1 INESAATYIR
11 GYGENILN
19 DPYRIAVDKNNSVY
33 VSDAGG
39 ANGSGR
45 VVVFNN
51 NDVFQTVILNASQH
65 SPGSLLTDAYGY
77 LYVINYR
84 GDLNFTD
91 IYQDPVNL
99 FTKYNTIST
108 RNYDV
113 DVFDPKNNFQ
123 KVF

>member
-1 INESAATYIR
+1 LAIGSENTLYVADSYPGEYSGRDPGWEKVKDKIKIYSINESAATYIR

-84 GDLNFTD
+84 
-91 IYQDPVNL
+91 
-99 FTKYNTIST
+99 
-108 RNYDV
+108 
-113 DVFDPKNNFQ
+113 
-123 KVF
+123 